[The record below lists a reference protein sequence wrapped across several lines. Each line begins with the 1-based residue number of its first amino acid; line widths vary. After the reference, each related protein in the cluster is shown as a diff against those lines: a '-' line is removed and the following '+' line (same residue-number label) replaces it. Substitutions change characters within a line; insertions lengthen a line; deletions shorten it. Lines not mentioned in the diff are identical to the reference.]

1 MTQPNP
7 YYLPEERAREI
18 FTNEI
23 VREKFA
29 GVVSHRDDGRRP
41 VAVIVMGQPGAGKTR
56 IADAV
61 KQQLD
66 ERGGAAHVVGDFYKP
81 YHPDYDELV
90 ITDPERASP
99 LTSPDARRWIDM
111 ATEYVIDQ
119 RADVLLESAGRDRA
133 DFADIAER
141 LHNNG
146 YRVEAAVVAV
156 DEAHSRLGIVD
167 RYHEQVADTGYGR
180 LTARETHDL
189 SYAGVLD
196 SADFIDRSDA
206 VDAVAVVRRN
216 NEILYANE
224 RDASGGWQQ
233 APATREAIEAER
245 GRSWSPEETEQ
256 FANKIDNLANA
267 MGPQW
272 HTEFDDIT
280 DRARARADPA
290 VALPKRSPTVETST
304 KAGSRSPI
312 PASGTDTAATPDAAS
327 PADPQIT
334 PAAPSHTT
342 QSPAQ
347 ASFSGSVKPSPP
359 RRGSGPPPGTPP
371 PGPQIGQGPAKGR

>member
-1 MTQPNP
+1 MTQENP
-7 YYLPEERAREI
+7 HYLPEERARWI

-23 VREKFA
+23 VRERFRD
-29 GVVSHRDDGRRP
+29 VLSHRDDGRQP

-61 KQQLD
+61 KQQID
-66 ERGGAAHVVGDFYKP
+66 ERGGAAHIVGDFYKP
-81 YHPDYDELV
+81 YHPDYDALV
-90 ITDPERASP
+90 VTDPERASP
-99 LTSPDARRWIDM
+99 LTSPDARRWIGM

-141 LHNNG
+141 FHGNG
-146 YRVEAAVVAV
+146 YRVEAVVVAV

-167 RYHEQVADTGYGR
+167 RYQKQVADSGFGR

-216 NEILYANE
+216 NEVLYANE
-224 RDASGGWQQ
+224 RDNSGKWQR

-256 FANKIDNLANA
+256 VASKINELAEA
-267 MGPQW
+267 MGPEW
-272 HTEFDDIT
+272 HPELGDIT
-280 DRARARADPA
+280 ARARTRADPN
-290 VALPKRSPTVETST
+290 VALPQRSPT
-304 KAGSRSPI
+304 
-312 PASGTDTAATPDAAS
+312 TDTAA
-327 PADPQIT
+327 
-334 PAAPSHTT
+334 APSHATR
-342 QSPAQ
+342 SPAQ
-347 ASFSGSVKPSPP
+347 ASFSKPLKPSPP
-359 RRGSGPPPGTPP
+359 RRGSGPPPRPGTPP
-371 PGPQIGQGPAKGR
+371 PGPQIGRGPKGL

>member
-1 MTQPNP
+1 MSQENP
-7 YYLPEERAREI
+7 HYLPEEQAREI

-23 VREKFA
+23 VRETFE
-29 GVVSHRDDGRRP
+29 GVLSHRDDGQQP

-81 YHPDYDELV
+81 YHPDYDNLV
-90 ITDPERASP
+90 ITDPEHASP
-99 LTSPDARRWIDM
+99 LTSPDARRWIGM

-133 DFADIAER
+133 DFAER
-141 LHNNG
+141 FHDSG
-146 YRVEAAVVAV
+146 YRVEAVVVAV

-167 RYHEQVADTGYGR
+167 RYQKQVADTGYGR

-216 NEILYANE
+216 NEVLYANA
-224 RDASGGWQQ
+224 RDSSRGWRRE
-233 APATREAIEAER
+233 PATREAIEAER
-245 GRSWSPEETEQ
+245 GRSWSPGETEQ
-256 FANKIDNLANA
+256 VANKIGKLADA
-267 MGPQW
+267 MGPEW
-272 HTEFDDIT
+272 HPELGDIT
-280 DRARARADPA
+280 DRARALADPK
-290 VALPKRSPTVETST
+290 VALPELGPTVKKS
-304 KAGSRSPI
+304 GSRSPI
-312 PASGTDTAATPDAAS
+312 PASGTDT
-327 PADPQIT
+327 
-334 PAAPSHTT
+334 
-342 QSPAQ
+342 
-347 ASFSGSVKPSPP
+347 GC
-359 RRGSGPPPGTPP
+359 R
-371 PGPQIGQGPAKGR
+371 